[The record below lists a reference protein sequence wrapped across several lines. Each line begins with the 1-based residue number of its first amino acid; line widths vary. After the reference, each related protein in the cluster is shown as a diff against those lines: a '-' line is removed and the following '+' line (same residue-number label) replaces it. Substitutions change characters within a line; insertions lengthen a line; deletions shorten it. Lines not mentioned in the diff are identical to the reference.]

1 MSELQFDVGSQ
12 QLRVAFQTENGSE
25 DITEDQ
31 KTINH
36 CRGGIVLL
44 RIDQRSDVIVNELDR
59 FFEFALHNEDQN
71 VSEAVAFVFL
81 Q

>member
-1 MSELQFDVGSQ
+1 MSELQFDVGRE

-25 DITEDQ
+25 NIAEDQ
-31 KTINH
+31 KAIDH
-36 CRGGIVLL
+36 CRSGIVLL
-44 RIDQRSDVIVNELDR
+44 RIDQRGDVIVDELDR

-71 VSEAVAFVFL
+71 MSETVAFVFL